1 MGVPRYGT
9 LFSARW
15 RTPMSKNRAEKMI
28 TGGDLPAP
36 RCGSLCFAKD
46 VASAM
51 PKQTKAVAL
60 PRSRCGR
67 RVEGHEYFA
76 ERGGEGYT
84 RGDGARREG

>member
-51 PKQTKAVAL
+51 PKQKGCPAV
-60 PRSRCGR
+60 RSSR
-67 RVEGHEYFA
+67 R
-76 ERGGEGYT
+76 RP
-84 RGDGARREG
+84 